1 MQMELELVRLSA
13 LNPSKH
19 AMSVATGPPPPALEE
34 APVADVR
41 IGNGDGS
48 APSAGFSRQPKG
60 TFVLREKRF
69 APKTLGP
76 RKVGFSRQEAG
87 TFVLRSKKFVP
98 KSLSRGSGFHRPERG
113 SFQKGGRS
121 SRRSPGAS
129 SESVGRTETPYSTRR
144 ATSSEREGERKSPP
158 HKRI

>member
-113 SFQKGGRS
+113 SFQKRRKEFEKKPWGIQRE
-121 SRRSPGAS
+121 RRSDGDAVS
-129 SESVGRTETPYSTRR
+129 YSESNL
-144 ATSSEREGERKSPP
+144 K
-158 HKRI
+158 